1 MEQSTDAVIALAAA
15 VREQANAFLLRAL
28 AERGVTDLLPA
39 HGAVLHALF
48 RQGPLR
54 MSALAEAID
63 RRKNTVTG
71 LIKTLE
77 ERGYCRREPDPAD
90 ARVQRIVLTARGE
103 GLRGMQEEISAA
115 MLRTAWRGMDR
126 EEREACVRGLC
137 AVLENLKRDAMLTPQ
152 GECHE

>member
-48 RQGPLR
+48 RQGPLS

-71 LIKTLE
+71 LIKTLNS
-77 ERGYCRREPDPAD
+77 RW
-90 ARVQRIVLTARGE
+90 I
-103 GLRGMQEEISAA
+103 
-115 MLRTAWRGMDR
+115 
-126 EEREACVRGLC
+126 
-137 AVLENLKRDAMLTPQ
+137 
-152 GECHE
+152 

>member
-15 VREQANAFLLRAL
+15 VREQANAFLLKAL
-28 AERGVTDLLPA
+28 AERGVKDLLPA

-48 RQGPLR
+48 RQGPLS

-77 ERGYCRREPDPAD
+77 ER
-90 ARVQRIVLTARGE
+90 
-103 GLRGMQEEISAA
+103 
-115 MLRTAWRGMDR
+115 
-126 EEREACVRGLC
+126 EACVRGLC
-137 AVLENLKRDAMLTPQ
+137 AVLENLKRDAMLPPQ

>member
-39 HGAVLHALF
+39 HGAVLHTLF
-48 RQGPLR
+48 RQGPLS

-71 LIKTLE
+71 LIKPWKSGVIAAGSPIPRT
-77 ERGYCRREPDPAD
+77 RGC
-90 ARVQRIVLTARGE
+90 
-103 GLRGMQEEISAA
+103 SAS
-115 MLRTAWRGMDR
+115 
-126 EEREACVRGLC
+126 C
-137 AVLENLKRDAMLTPQ
+137 
-152 GECHE
+152 

>member
-48 RQGPLR
+48 RQGPLS

-103 GLRGMQEEISAA
+103 GLRGHAGGNLRCHVAYGLARHGPGRAGGLRQGPLRCTGKSETGRNAPAA
-115 MLRTAWRGMDR
+115 RRMS
-126 EEREACVRGLC
+126 
-137 AVLENLKRDAMLTPQ
+137 
-152 GECHE
+152 